1 MLNTPR
7 WQVWTI
13 FGLTLFCVLLA
24 LPNLLPRAVL
34 NYLPA
39 WYAGNQINLGLD
51 LRGGVHLLLDVDVR
65 SVLRQNAINLADSI
79 RPRLREKA
87 IQTRDVTADGGAVT
101 VTIRDEAQANDA
113 LALLRGIDSALTV
126 ERTGPTS
133 FRLSYPD
140 QEQVRRRRQILEQ
153 SIEVLRRRIDESGT
167 KEPSLQIQGDDG
179 IVVQVPGVQDPAELE
194 RIVGKTAR
202 LSFRLADIEWVPG
215 APVSARAV
223 LLPTKEG
230 WDAALKLWEMQKRPD
245 EKELRAADV
254 CRRFQVQ
261 CQAVQRTIIVGGE
274 DLTGASATYDQQTS
288 QPIVSFQF
296 NAGGGRAFCRVTTN
310 NVGNPLAI
318 VLDDVVISAPRIN
331 SPICGGSGIITGQ
344 FTTQQTNELSLL
356 LRAGALP
363 ATLTIVEKRT
373 VGADLGADA
382 IRAGMIASIV
392 GTVLVVL
399 FMFISYGPIFGSFA
413 NIAMVVNLVMVFAG
427 MSVLGA
433 SLTLPGIAG
442 LVLTVGMAVDSN
454 VLIYERVRE
463 EQAAGR
469 QPLSALVAG
478 YERALSAIIDANLTT
493 LIAGLLMFG
502 FGSGPIRGFAVTL
515 SLGLITSMFSS
526 TIFTRMVLGWW
537 LRTFRPRELVI

>member
-1 MLNTPR
+1 MLNTAR
-7 WQVWTI
+7 WQIWSI
-13 FGLTLFCVLLA
+13 FGITLLCVLLA
-24 LPNLLPRAVL
+24 LPNLLPGSVL
-34 NYLPA
+34 KYLPT

-65 SVLRQNAINLADSI
+65 TVLRQNAINLADGI
-79 RPRLREKA
+79 RPRLREKS
-87 IQTRDVTADGGAVT
+87 IQTRDVTADGTTVT
-101 VTIRDEAQANDA
+101 VTIRDAAQAEEA
-113 LALLRGIDSALTV
+113 LSVLRGIDSALTV

-133 FRLSYPD
+133 FRLSYSE

-179 IVVQVPGVQDPAELE
+179 IVIQVPGVQDPAELE
-194 RIVGKTAR
+194 RLVGKTAR
-202 LSFRLADIEWVPG
+202 LSFRLADIDWVPG
-215 APVSARAV
+215 SPPSARAV

-230 WDAALKLWEMQKRPD
+230 WEAALKLWETQKRPD

-254 CRRFQVQ
+254 CRRFQVP

-274 DLTGASATYDQQTS
+274 DLTGASATYDNQTN

-296 NAGGGRAFCRVTTN
+296 NAAGGRAFCRVTTRE
-310 NVGNPLAI
+310 VGNPLAI

-331 SPICGGSGIITGQ
+331 SAICGGSGIITGQ

-382 IRAGMIASIV
+382 IRAGLIASIV
-392 GTVLVVL
+392 GTILVVL
-399 FMFISYGPIFGSFA
+399 FMFVFYGPVFGFFA
-413 NIAMVVNLVMVFAG
+413 NLAMVVNMVMVFAG

-463 EQAAGR
+463 EQVAGR
-469 QPLSALVAG
+469 PALSALVAG

-493 LIAGLLMFG
+493 LIAGVLMFG
-502 FGSGPIRGFAVTL
+502 FGSGPIRGFATTL
-515 SLGLITSMFSS
+515 SLGLLTSMFSS

-537 LRTFRPRELVI
+537 LRAYRPRELVI

>member
-1 MLNTPR
+1 
-7 WQVWTI
+7 
-13 FGLTLFCVLLA
+13 
-24 LPNLLPRAVL
+24 
-34 NYLPA
+34 
-39 WYAGNQINLGLD
+39 
-51 LRGGVHLLLDVDVR
+51 
-65 SVLRQNAINLADSI
+65 
-79 RPRLREKA
+79 
-87 IQTRDVTADGGAVT
+87 VT
-101 VTIRDEAQANDA
+101 VTIRDEAQATEA
-113 LALLRGIDSALTV
+113 LAVLRSIDATLTV
-126 ERTGPTS
+126 DRNAPAT
-133 FRLSYPD
+133 FRMAHTE
-140 QEQVRRRRQILEQ
+140 QEQARRRREILEQ

-167 KEPSLQIQGDDG
+167 KEPSLQIQGNDG

-202 LSFRLADIEWVPG
+202 LSFRLADIDWVPG
-215 APVSARAV
+215 SPVSASAV

-230 WDAALKLWEMQKRPD
+230 WDAALQLWETQKRPD

-261 CQAVQRTIIVGGE
+261 CQAVRRAIIVGGE
-274 DLTGASATYDQQTS
+274 DLTGANATYDQQTS
-288 QPIVSFQF
+288 QPIVGFQF
-296 NAGGGRAFCRVTTN
+296 NTVGGRSFCRVTTN
-310 NVGNPLAI
+310 NVGMPLAI

-331 SPICGGSGIITGQ
+331 SAICGGSGIITGQ
-344 FTTQQTNELSLL
+344 FTVQQTNELALL

-382 IRAGMIASIV
+382 IRAGLIASIV

-399 FMFISYGPIFGSFA
+399 FMFVSYGPVFGFFA
-413 NIAMVVNLVMVFAG
+413 NLAMAVNMVMVFAG

-442 LVLTVGMAVDSN
+442 LVLTVGLAVDSN